1 MGISLVKGQKVDLT
15 KGNAGLKHL
24 VVGLGWDV
32 NASGSAAFD
41 LDAIALCLD
50 ANDKLAQDTDMVFY
64 GNLTHGS
71 GAIKHSGDNLTGVGD
86 GVDEAINVDLDAVP
100 AEINKI
106 VFDVSIYQANDRR
119 QNFGQVENAFI
130 QITDGDTNEELVRYD
145 LSEDFSIETSVLLGE
160 IYRHNGEWKFSA
172 KGQGVEGEIA
182 EVRNMYL

>member
-15 KGNAGLKHL
+15 KGNTGLKHL
-24 VVGLGWDV
+24 IVGLGWDV
-32 NASGSAAFD
+32 NTSGSAAFD

-160 IYRHNGEWKFSA
+160 IYRHNGEWKFNA